1 MEAKPGLCGRT
12 AEWEVA
18 LDGWPCA
25 AHLAAAR
32 NRSNCTALDATL
44 AQAYETSVERLDD
57 QFVSQAQQLDYLLVA
72 RIDHFEAILASNA
85 SRAAAR
91 VEQSLAGTM
100 RTRRASLATGNAML
114 EAQLNHQIAFF
125 NTQST
130 RLTANVEEQT
140 ANLSVEFQQLD
151 SQFATP
157 AAAFSANLRAAA
169 TAFSSDFSNALNS
182 APTVFQNATGAL
194 NFLFSNPT
202 ASLHSTENGLT
213 GTGTSSTD
221 TVDVGALP
229 SLADEFSIAFAQNF
243 STINT
248 TIQSLGSNLQQ
259 EFGSLQSQ
267 FEANVSSLTS
277 TFNVEPFGTFAPITT
292 YVSGIGALAF
302 GFVNCWHDGHSGYG
316 IDGCTRNDLSPPL
329 NSNTCINSTV
339 GDHTL

>member
-1 MEAKPGLCGRT
+1 MPSAHWFRETT
-12 AEWEVA
+12 APA
-18 LDGWPCA
+18 PCA
-25 AHLAAAR
+25 TLGSRAADSRSLRMAPAR
-32 NRSNCTALDATL
+32 IMQCVFSHSTASSSGPCSSTQSQAKSPEERSIMRPRESKRWRRNLVCAVERLNGRLLLTAGPAQPISPQPATAQIAPALDATL

-182 APTVFQNATGAL
+182 APTVFQNATGGAE
-194 NFLFSNPT
+194 FPVQQSDRVAPF
-202 ASLHSTENGLT
+202 
-213 GTGTSSTD
+213 D
-221 TVDVGALP
+221 RKWVDGHRY
-229 SLADEFSIAFAQNF
+229 EFD
-243 STINT
+243 
-248 TIQSLGSNLQQ
+248 GH
-259 EFGSLQSQ
+259 GRR
-267 FEANVSSLTS
+267 
-277 TFNVEPFGTFAPITT
+277 GC
-292 YVSGIGALAF
+292 LAF
-302 GFVNCWHDGHSGYG
+302 S
-316 IDGCTRNDLSPPL
+316 RR
-329 NSNTCINSTV
+329 
-339 GDHTL
+339 